1 MQNQMT
7 EEQMKLEIRRIFSH
21 LTSGVFG
28 LVRRI
33 MTLVVLNQVCF
44 FQKSTVLCYY
54 VHVYN

>member
-1 MQNQMT
+1 
-7 EEQMKLEIRRIFSH
+7 MKLEIRRIFSH

-44 FQKSTVLCYY
+44 FQNLPFCVTMYMCTINNKT
-54 VHVYN
+54 